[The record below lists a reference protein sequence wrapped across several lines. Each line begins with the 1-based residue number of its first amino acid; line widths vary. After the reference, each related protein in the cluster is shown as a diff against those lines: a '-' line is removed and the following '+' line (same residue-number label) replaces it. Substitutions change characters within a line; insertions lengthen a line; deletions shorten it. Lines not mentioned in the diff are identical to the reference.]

1 MRRYRRICRVIPPV
15 IGAARPQNTNLFSS
29 HDHNDDHDRR
39 DLIQN
44 PMQACYVD
52 DVLAPELV
60 DHPTQLICIWIFI
73 ICKVPPHIGGH
84 HFLLCQHTK
93 KKNVAG

>member
-15 IGAARPQNTNLFSS
+15 IGAGRPQNTNLFSS

-52 DVLAPELV
+52 DVLVPEQQFAGAKLS
-60 DHPTQLICIWIFI
+60 PTFSLFCQVTQ
-73 ICKVPPHIGGH
+73 VPFYH
-84 HFLLCQHTK
+84 HH
-93 KKNVAG
+93 